1 MSSYLGWL
9 SMAHEVSN
17 NLSEFIS
24 KDLGNY
30 LKQAMAEACSVV
42 QAAAREKA
50 PSDTGNLR
58 RSIDFEVEDDGSE
71 GCVFSNAEY
80 APYVEVGTGIY
91 SSKGNG
97 RKTPWRYEGSHGWVT
112 TEGNEA
118 QPFLEPA
125 AREKQ
130 SEIVKSFE
138 GLF

>member
-1 MSSYLGWL
+1 MPSN
-9 SMAHEVSN
+9 HEVSQ
-17 NLSEFIS
+17 NLSEFIN
-24 KDLGNY
+24 KDFPNY
-30 LKQAMAEACSVV
+30 LKQAMAQACAEV
-42 QAAAREKA
+42 QGAARQKA

-58 RSIDFEVEDDGSE
+58 RSIDFEVEDDGRE
-71 GCVFSNAEY
+71 GVIFSNAEY

-112 TEGNEA
+112 TSGNEP

-125 AREKQ
+125 AMEKQ
-130 SEIVKSFE
+130 SDIAKKFE

>member
-1 MSSYLGWL
+1 MRRG
-9 SMAHEVSN
+9 
-17 NLSEFIS
+17 
-24 KDLGNY
+24 
-30 LKQAMAEACSVV
+30 
-42 QAAAREKA
+42 EKC

-58 RSIDFEVEDDGSE
+58 RSIDFEVEDDGRE
-71 GCVFSNAEY
+71 GVVFSNVEY
-80 APYVEVGTGIY
+80 APYVEVGTGIH

-112 TEGNEA
+112 TSGNEP

-130 SEIVKSFE
+130 SDITKKFE

>member
-1 MSSYLGWL
+1 MPSN
-9 SMAHEVSN
+9 HEVSQ
-17 NLSEFIS
+17 NLSEFIH
-24 KDLGNY
+24 KDLPNY
-30 LKQAMAEACSVV
+30 LKQAMAEACAEV
-42 QAAAREKA
+42 QGAAREKC

-58 RSIDFEVEDDGSE
+58 RSIDFEVEDDGRE
-71 GCVFSNAEY
+71 GVIFSNAEY
-80 APYVEVGTGIY
+80 APYVEVGTGIH

-112 TEGNEA
+112 TSGNEP

-130 SEIVKSFE
+130 SDITKKFE

>member
-1 MSSYLGWL
+1 MPS
-9 SMAHEVSN
+9 EVSG
-17 NLSEFIS
+17 NLSDFIS
-24 KDLGNY
+24 KDLDNY

-42 QAAAREKA
+42 QSAAREKC

-71 GCVFSNAEY
+71 GCVYSNVEY
-80 APYVEVGTGIY
+80 APYVEMGTGIY

-97 RKTPWRYEGSHGWVT
+97 RTTPWRYEGSHGWVT
-112 TEGNEA
+112 TKGNEP

-125 AREKQ
+125 AQEKQ